1 VPISI
6 SAGPSYVVT
15 IPAAG
20 AILGAMANESEP
32 VRHVEHYATGVV
44 KMAGFHLDGEM
55 HGAWEW
61 YRTDGSLMRT
71 GEFDRGKQ
79 VGAWRTFD
87 RSGRMVKETDF
98 TKRP

>member
-1 VPISI
+1 MVKRSHPVP
-6 SAGPSYVVT
+6 
-15 IPAAG
+15 
-20 AILGAMANESEP
+20 E
-32 VRHVEHYATGVV
+32 VEHYGNGVV
-44 KMAGFHLDGEM
+44 KMKGSRLDGEL

-79 VGAWRTFD
+79 IGVWRTFE

-98 TKRP
+98 TKRGLSSAR